1 MKALGALLPRV
12 LSLTL
17 APVLTVINHTGITRI
32 AMSTVKSV
40 NQILSKP
47 GSALDAIVA
56 RATQLRQLTQMVQ
69 QLLDA
74 PMNQHVYV
82 ANVRDNTLVIGTDSS
97 VWHTRIKYLAPM
109 ILEHIKQK
117 PGLQSLNRVEFRV
130 QPFYGEF

>member
-1 MKALGALLPRV
+1 
-12 LSLTL
+12 
-17 APVLTVINHTGITRI
+17 
-32 AMSTVKSV
+32 MSTAKSV

-47 GSALDAIVA
+47 GSGLDTIVA
-56 RATQLRQLTQMVQ
+56 RAAQLRQLTHMIQ

-117 PGLQSLNRVEFRV
+117 PGLQRLNAIEFRV
-130 QPFYGEF
+130 QPFTADFHTKTPDSSQDTDNPQNTGASPTHDYR